1 MSPLVAASEVG
12 RFDNWIG
19 LGVGAAVLA
28 FLFVA
33 LLKSERS

>member
-1 MSPLVAASEVG
+1 VSALVAAGEVG

-19 LGVGAAVLA
+19 LVVGAVVLA

-33 LLKSERS
+33 LMKSEGS